1 MVIFMQVNKI
11 VPQGFCKGVILAI
24 NKALEAKDLKN
35 VYSLGSLIHND
46 IMVKRL
52 SDAGIKTIDVK
63 GMSRIEMLDLIPDG
77 SSVIISAHGASPSVF
92 LKCKEKN
99 LNIIDATCEYVY
111 KTHDDIKKYLSLG
124 YDVYYIG
131 TKGHAE
137 CEGAIGISDKIRL
150 ISSIDDI
157 NNYNFINNSFIINQT
172 TMSIY
177 ELMDY
182 HKLIKEKNP
191 NVLISSS
198 ICDATTLRQKAV
210 INAPYCDLFI
220 IVGDIKSSNTNKLY
234 KFASQ
239 KYKAIMITSLDD
251 LKKYPLDGINIV
263 NITAGASTP
272 REVVAEI
279 IAYLEKK

>member
-1 MVIFMQVNKI
+1 MQVNKI

-234 KFASQ
+234 KIASQ

>member
-1 MVIFMQVNKI
+1 MQVNKI

-234 KFASQ
+234 KIASQ

-251 LKKYPLDGINIV
+251 LKNYPLDGINIV